1 VRKRCLYSQSK
12 SIIDRLKALNA
23 GTATNSD
30 PKSQAGLE
38 EKMFRKA
45 VDQIGVAM
53 YDLEEM
59 RMGLE
64 I

>member
-1 VRKRCLYSQSK
+1 
-12 SIIDRLKALNA
+12 LKALNA
-23 GTATNSD
+23 KTATKSD